1 MARADEFDVIEL
13 IDADD
18 SAFAPAGGRER
29 PEKDRQAGAG
39 DQWLL
44 LPTAWVV
51 IGILLM
57 GALAWVW
64 QPWRERPEFTVG
76 PVASVETTLTERLV
90 LDRPIFE
97 GRMADVRVTLDVPTD
112 GYVLADPTAA
122 PWTTGGW
129 ADARAAIVAVAAED
143 PRYVND
149 SVSTDWSP
157 IAAIQGAP
165 AEYRDGGQ
173 SGIQVVF
180 GPVGE
185 QWYEVQSIGLGLDAT
200 VALAAVI
207 RWTPHG
213 LIVMDR
219 ARLLGLE
226 PLYPFSSFWTA
237 IGLVEAVDPGAAAR
251 PATTPTWARTAAD
264 STVSSRTVRTSRAT
278 TASRCAPPGD
288 PDRDMREMVA
298 RPAGNGRA
306 TCVRRRSVA

>member
-122 PWTTGGW
+122 PWDYRRLG
-129 ADARAAIVAVAAED
+129 RAAIVAVAAED
-143 PRYVND
+143 PAT
-149 SVSTDWSP
+149 STTRS
-157 IAAIQGAP
+157 
-165 AEYRDGGQ
+165 RRT
-173 SGIQVVF
+173 
-180 GPVGE
+180 GPRSLPSRVPRP
-185 QWYEVQSIGLGLDAT
+185 STAT
-200 VALAAVI
+200 
-207 RWTPHG
+207 
-213 LIVMDR
+213 
-219 ARLLGLE
+219 
-226 PLYPFSSFWTA
+226 
-237 IGLVEAVDPGAAAR
+237 AAR
-251 PATTPTWARTAAD
+251 A
-264 STVSSRTVRTSRAT
+264 
-278 TASRCAPPGD
+278 ASRWSSARSGNSGTRCSRSASGWMPPSHS
-288 PDRDMREMVA
+288 
-298 RPAGNGRA
+298 RPSSAGPPTA
-306 TCVRRRSVA
+306 